1 MNKTLLL
8 IMCDFLLLNLLA
20 LTRWEKAEPTHTQLE
35 TAAPRSAANAPA
47 VNADMVELMRIS
59 LEDEKRA
66 REQLAGQLSSTQG
79 SLEEREKNLAALQQ
93 QKGQLEGALS
103 ATQTSARELEKR
115 YSAASQDAFL
125 SKEQLAKLQ
134 RELEEKRAE
143 AERQQ
148 AELARMER
156 QNAEAR
162 QRIEN
167 LNVAVRVAEQE
178 KQLVSRNL
186 VEAKQQIEVERL
198 ERAKVQ
204 EQATQLAQGVGQL
217 SQGVGQLAEKS
228 GELTQ
233 ELRDNRP
240 VNPNV
245 IFTEFLANRVQTDIT
260 ARRPGLFSPTVKERQ
275 NQTVLV
281 SDGSQ
286 VYALMHLSDTP
297 FTLSE
302 IPTDYDQVAGRL
314 SRGAT
319 TVPIAELRFLRLD
332 PRVVVAPIDSSLAA
346 MMGTKVYQL
355 AKEPFRFPDAV
366 LVRADDGR
374 YGDTP
379 LRVDASNSNYVKLD
393 NRITTRLFGEIAP
406 KRGDLV
412 FSKTGDLIG
421 IMVNSDYCAVLGN
434 FAASHTLKTGDNPDP
449 KTSVI
454 LSDIQT
460 RWTRLPIKLQ

>member
-8 IMCDFLLLNLLA
+8 IMCDFMLLNLLA

-47 VNADMVELMRIS
+47 VNADMVELMRVS
-59 LEDEKRA
+59 LEDEKKA
-66 REQLAGQLSSTQG
+66 REQLAASLSTTQG

-93 QKGQLEGALS
+93 QKGQIEGALA
-103 ATQTSARELEKR
+103 ATQNTARELEKR
-115 YSAASQDAFL
+115 YSAASQEAFL

-156 QNAEAR
+156 QNNEAR

-167 LNVAVRVAEQE
+167 LNRKVG
-178 KQLVSRNL
+178 
-186 VEAKQQIEVERL
+186 EVERENL
-198 ERAKVQ
+198 LIAQNLTETKQQVEIERTERARIQ
-204 EQATQLAQGVGQL
+204 EQTTQLA
-217 SQGVGQLAEKS
+217 QGVGQLAEKS
-228 GELTQ
+228 GALTQ
-233 ELRDNRP
+233 EIRDNRP
-240 VNPNV
+240 INPNQ
-245 IFTEFLANRVQTDIT
+245 IFTDFLANRVQTSLT
-260 ARRPGLFSPTVKERQ
+260 ARRPGIFSPTVRDKAT
-275 NQTVLV
+275 QTVLV
-281 SDGSQ
+281 SDGDR

-297 FTLSE
+297 FTITE
-302 IPTDYDQVAGRL
+302 VPTEYDQVIGRL
-314 SRGAT
+314 TRGSASA
-319 TVPIAELRFLRLD
+319 PITELLFLRLD
-332 PRVVVAPIDSSLAA
+332 PRVIVAPVDSTVATQ
-346 MMGTKVYQL
+346 MGAKIYQL
-355 AKEPFRFPDAV
+355 AKEPFKFPDAV

-379 LRVDASNSNYVKLD
+379 FRIDQSNANYVKLD
-393 NRITTRLFGEIAP
+393 NRISTRLFGEIAP

-434 FAASHTLKTGDNPDP
+434 FTAAYTLRTGDNPEP
-449 KTSVI
+449 KTTAI
-454 LSDIQT
+454 LGDLYT
-460 RWTRLPIKLQ
+460 RWMRLPAKLQ

>member
-8 IMCDFLLLNLLA
+8 IMCDFMLLNLLA
-20 LTRWEKAEPTHTQLE
+20 LTRWEKAEPAQTQLE

-47 VNADMVELMRIS
+47 INADMVELMRVS
-59 LEDEKRA
+59 LEDEKA
-66 REQLAGQLSSTQG
+66 SREQLASQLTSTQG
-79 SLEEREKNLAALQQ
+79 TLTERDKNLASLQQ

-115 YSAASQDAFL
+115 YSAAAQDAFL

-134 RELEEKRAE
+134 RELEERRAE

-178 KQLVSRNL
+178 KQLISQNL
-186 VEAKQQIEVERL
+186 TEAKQQVEVERL

-204 EQATQLAQGVGQL
+204 EQTTQLTHGVT
-217 SQGVGQLAEKS
+217 QLAEKS
-228 GELTQ
+228 GELSQ
-233 ELRDNRP
+233 EIRENRP
-240 VNPNV
+240 INPNV
-245 IFTEFLANRVQTDIT
+245 IFAEFLANRVQSSLT
-260 ARRPGLFSPTVKERQ
+260 ARRPGLFSPTVKDKET
-275 NQTVLV
+275 QTILV
-281 SDGSQ
+281 SDGNH

-302 IPTDYDQVAGRL
+302 IPTDYDQVSGRL
-314 SRGAT
+314 TRGSFSA
-319 TVPIAELRFLRLD
+319 PITELHFLRLD
-332 PRVVVAPIDSSLAA
+332 PRVIVAPIDASLASL
-346 MMGTKVYQL
+346 MGAKIYQL
-355 AKEPFRFPDAV
+355 AKEPFKFPDAV
-366 LVRADDGR
+366 LVRAADGR

-379 LRVDASNSNYVKLD
+379 FKIDASSSSYVKLD

-434 FAASHTLKTGDNPDP
+434 FAAAFMLKTGETPDP

-454 LSDIQT
+454 LGDVQT
-460 RWTRLPIKLQ
+460 RWSRLPIKLQ